1 MLALTAQLMKMSVR
15 IETQSWDIELNSDKL
30 SSYLDLSCVV
40 KGYTGVTLVFV
51 CFCCFLLL
59 PI

>member
-1 MLALTAQLMKMSVR
+1 MLALTAQSMKMSVR

-30 SSYLDLSCVV
+30 SSSLDLSCVV

-51 CFCCFLLL
+51 CFCYFLLL